1 MVLNEHVPSTL
12 ASQRMSQQESPQA
25 SPAQPLTKPPAQ
37 LLAKPEAPHLQLNP
51 QARVRFF
58 HIGKSRTP
66 LLVIDDAIS
75 DIDAWCAHA
84 ANQSFSRADAW
95 YPGIRAALP
104 ASYYQP
110 LLQALVPLV
119 SQLVFALAQVGS
131 GAGSAGNVPAIQ
143 APTPLRLEL
152 EQAVYS
158 LITEDPTALDV
169 LQRLPH
175 VDSVSVHKLAL
186 VHYLAPGEHGG
197 TAFYQHLSTGLEL
210 LSDNTEPRYLA
221 ACQDFLNR
229 HGVPHGY
236 PSASMQLGPGA
247 QYQVL
252 QKVQYQQ
259 NRLLVYPGALLH
271 AAEVLAQ
278 DIQAD
283 PALGRLTANLF
294 FEWHADSA

>member
-1 MVLNEHVPSTL
+1 MVLHEHVPSTL
-12 ASQRMSQQESPQA
+12 ANRVVTYEPTLVATPVEPQA
-25 SPAQPLTKPPAQ
+25 PR
-37 LLAKPEAPHLQLNP
+37 LQLNP

-84 ANQSFSRADAW
+84 SSQAFRRADAW

-119 SQLVFALAQVGS
+119 SQLVFALGQAGSGVGS
-131 GAGSAGNVPAIQ
+131 GVGSAAGTAAPA
-143 APTPLRLEL
+143 ALRLEL
-152 EQAVYS
+152 QQAVYS
-158 LITEDPTALDV
+158 LITTDPAALDL

-197 TAFYQHLSTGLEL
+197 TAFYQHLPTGLEL
-210 LSDNTEPRYLA
+210 LTDTTEPRYLA
-221 ACQDFLNR
+221 ACQDFLTR
-229 HGVPHGY
+229 HGVPQGY
-236 PSASMQLGPGA
+236 PNASMQLGPGA

-271 AAEVLAQ
+271 AAEVLPQ

-294 FEWHADSA
+294 FEWHEERA

>member
-1 MVLNEHVPSTL
+1 MLHEQVPGVLANQL
-12 ASQRMSQQESPQA
+12 ESPQA
-25 SPAQPLTKPPAQ
+25 SQAPQREQPP
-37 LLAKPEAPHLQLNP
+37 APHLQLNP

-66 LLVIDDAIS
+66 LLVIDDAVS

-84 ANQSFSRADAW
+84 SRQTFSRADAW

-119 SQLVFALAQVGS
+119 SQLVFALGHAVPV
-131 GAGSAGNVPAIQ
+131 AGSANAPFAQ

-152 EQAVYS
+152 QQAVYS
-158 LITEDPTALDV
+158 LITTEPAALDL

-186 VHYLAPGEHGG
+186 VHYLAPGVHGG
-197 TAFYQHLSTGLEL
+197 TAFYQHLPTGLERL
-210 LSDNTEPRYLA
+210 DETTEPRYLA
-221 ACQDFLNR
+221 ACQDFLTR
-229 HGVPHGY
+229 HGVPQGY
-236 PSASMQLGPGA
+236 PNVSMPLRPTT

-252 QKVQYQQ
+252 QKVLYQQ

-278 DIQAD
+278 DIQAN
-283 PALGRLTANLF
+283 PAHGRLTANLF
-294 FEWHADSA
+294 FEWHRDAI

>member
-1 MVLNEHVPSTL
+1 MLHEQVPSTL
-12 ASQRMSQQESPQA
+12 TSQRLSPGEQ
-25 SPAQPLTKPPAQ
+25 PPAPQ
-37 LLAKPEAPHLQLNP
+37 LQLNP

-84 ANQSFSRADAW
+84 SSQAFRRADAW

-119 SQLVFALAQVGS
+119 SQLVFALGQASSGVGLGVGS
-131 GAGSAGNVPAIQ
+131 AAAPA
-143 APTPLRLEL
+143 ALKLEL
-152 EQAVYS
+152 QQAVYS
-158 LITEDPTALDV
+158 LITTDPAALDL

-197 TAFYQHLSTGLEL
+197 TAFYQHLPTGLERL
-210 LSDNTEPRYLA
+210 TDTTEPRYLA
-221 ACQDFLNR
+221 ACQDFLTR
-229 HGVPHGY
+229 HGVPQGY
-236 PSASMQLGPGA
+236 PNASMQLGPGA

-271 AAEVLAQ
+271 AAEVLPQ

-294 FEWHADSA
+294 FEWHEERA

>member
-1 MVLNEHVPSTL
+1 MLHEQVPSTP
-12 ASQRMSQQESPQA
+12 ASQRLSPGEQ
-25 SPAQPLTKPPAQ
+25 PPAPQ
-37 LLAKPEAPHLQLNP
+37 LQLNP
-51 QARVRFF
+51 LARVRFF

-84 ANQSFSRADAW
+84 SSQAFRRADAW

-119 SQLVFALAQVGS
+119 SQLVFALGQAGSGVGS
-131 GAGSAGNVPAIQ
+131 GVGSAAPA
-143 APTPLRLEL
+143 PLKLEL
-152 EQAVYS
+152 QQAVYS
-158 LITEDPTALDV
+158 LITTDPAALDL

-186 VHYLAPGEHGG
+186 VHYLAPGVHGG
-197 TAFYQHLSTGLEL
+197 TAFYQHLPTGLERL
-210 LSDNTEPRYLA
+210 TDTTEPRYLA
-221 ACQDFLNR
+221 ACQDFLTR
-229 HGVPHGY
+229 HGVPDGY
-236 PSASMQLGPGA
+236 PSASMQLQPGA

-283 PALGRLTANLF
+283 PAIGRLTANLF
-294 FEWHADSA
+294 FEWHANSA

>member
-1 MVLNEHVPSTL
+1 MLHEQVPSTL
-12 ASQRMSQQESPQA
+12 TGQRESRQASQA
-25 SPAQPLTKPPAQ
+25 AQLEQPPAPQ
-37 LLAKPEAPHLQLNP
+37 LQLNP

-84 ANQSFSRADAW
+84 SSQAFSRADAW

-119 SQLVFALAQVGS
+119 SQLVFALGH
-131 GAGSAGNVPAIQ
+131 AGSAAQSNAPA
-143 APTPLRLEL
+143 PLKLEL
-152 EQAVYS
+152 QQAVYS
-158 LITEDPTALDV
+158 LITTDPAALDL

-186 VHYLAPGEHGG
+186 VHYLAPGVHGG
-197 TAFYQHLSTGLEL
+197 TAFYQHLPTGLERL
-210 LSDNTEPRYLA
+210 TETTEPRYLA
-221 ACQDFLNR
+221 ACQDFLTR
-229 HGVPHGY
+229 HGVPDGY
-236 PSASMQLGPGA
+236 PSASMQLQPGA